1 MLAAIEQGYSVCAY
15 SGELTKEK
23 FQEWINLQCAG
34 SDYIGLKYDPV
45 RNAKV
50 PTVPYVVQERLLEYY
65 RDRFYLYEMADGGF
79 TVHEIAIAVWL
90 CTGGWD
96 LREIER
102 RMNNL
107 ISTCENVTKGM

>member
-1 MLAAIEQGYSVCAY
+1 
-15 SGELTKEK
+15 
-23 FQEWINLQCAG
+23 
-34 SDYIGLKYDPV
+34 
-45 RNAKV
+45 
-50 PTVPYVVQERLLEYY
+50 
-65 RDRFYLYEMADGGF
+65 MADGGF

-90 CTGGWD
+90 CTGGWE